1 MSLLLLMLFT
11 PSDLPIASLAARFCP
26 ASTTDGASNHKG
38 DMTMKKIF
46 ITTVSVLSFASAAY
60 AAEVEGVVTNY
71 DPATK
76 MIVLESGEAFTIAD
90 GVQLDG
96 LQPGGKVVITYD
108 DGTTDATA
116 VSVLE

>member
-1 MSLLLLMLFT
+1 
-11 PSDLPIASLAARFCP
+11 
-26 ASTTDGASNHKG
+26 
-38 DMTMKKIF
+38 MKKII
-46 ITTVSVLSFASAAY
+46 ITTVSLLGLAGAAH

-76 MIVLESGEAFTIAD
+76 MIVLESGETFSVAD
-90 GVQLDG
+90 GVQLDN

-116 VSVLE
+116 VTVVE

>member
-1 MSLLLLMLFT
+1 
-11 PSDLPIASLAARFCP
+11 
-26 ASTTDGASNHKG
+26 
-38 DMTMKKIF
+38 MTMKKIF
-46 ITTVSVLSFASAAY
+46 ITTVSVLSFAGAAY

-76 MIVLESGEAFTIAD
+76 MIVLESGEAFTLAD
-90 GVQLDG
+90 GVQLDN

-116 VSVLE
+116 VSVVE

>member
-1 MSLLLLMLFT
+1 M
-11 PSDLPIASLAARFCP
+11 
-26 ASTTDGASNHKG
+26 
-38 DMTMKKIF
+38 
-46 ITTVSVLSFASAAY
+46 
-60 AAEVEGVVTNY
+60 VTSY

-76 MIVLESGEAFTIAD
+76 MIVLESGEAFRITD

-116 VSVLE
+116 VTVVE